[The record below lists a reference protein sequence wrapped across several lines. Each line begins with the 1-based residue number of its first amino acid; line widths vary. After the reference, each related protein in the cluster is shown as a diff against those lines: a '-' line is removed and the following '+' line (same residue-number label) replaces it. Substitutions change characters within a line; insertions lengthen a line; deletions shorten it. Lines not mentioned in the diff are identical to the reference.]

1 MVLVALLL
9 NPALALGGLA
19 RVEEEPLTLEEVKR
33 VAGLKVKEVASLKE
47 EKVDSL
53 KEEKMASLKEEV
65 TKVAEAETAILVKG
79 NQGRPCILKPDLEGG
94 WKKLCAVFW
103 KPGGQYFLFS
113 RN

>member
-1 MVLVALLL
+1 MERYVVLVALLL

-47 EKVDSL
+47 EKVD
-53 KEEKMASLKEEV
+53 SLKEEV